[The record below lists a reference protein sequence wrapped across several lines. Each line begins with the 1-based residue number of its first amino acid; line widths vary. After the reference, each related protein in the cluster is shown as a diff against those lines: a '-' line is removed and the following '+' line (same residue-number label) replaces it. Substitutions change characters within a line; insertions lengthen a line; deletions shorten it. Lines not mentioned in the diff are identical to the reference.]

1 MVTFELRGVA
11 KQYGS
16 LQALQPLD
24 LTVEAGER
32 LAVIGPS
39 GAGKSTLLRLLNT
52 SLRPS
57 TGKVV
62 VFGEETSRLP
72 DKRLRAIRSRIGTI
86 YQQYLLV
93 PQVSVFQNVIA
104 GRLGK
109 TSLWRATWSLL
120 SPNEADRVS
129 RVLVRGGTP
138 RSRTPRQGLPTSE
151 PPTRRASFSCQGSCR
166 PLSASVRG
174 RE

>member
-57 TGKVV
+57 SGEVV
-62 VFGEETSRLP
+62 VFGEETSKAAAGNSLENRDDL
-72 DKRLRAIRSRIGTI
+72 STI
-86 YQQYLLV
+86 PV
-93 PQVSVFQNVIA
+93 GPA
-104 GRLGK
+104 G
-109 TSLWRATWSLL
+109 
-120 SPNEADRVS
+120 ERVS
-129 RVLVRGGTP
+129 KRDCRP
-138 RSRTPRQGLPTSE
+138 PRQDI
-151 PPTRRASFSCQGSCR
+151 
-166 PLSASVRG
+166 PLEGDLVIVVTQ
-174 RE
+174 